1 MRIISKILCMLL
13 LIYCIN
19 YIVDRFKNKRDNIG
33 LDNTM
38 IICAIA
44 LILIIILG

>member
-13 LIYCIN
+13 LVYCIN
-19 YIVDRFKNKRDNIG
+19 YIVDRFKNKKQDIG

-38 IICAIA
+38 VICAIA

>member
-1 MRIISKILCMLL
+1 MIIFFKILCMLL

-19 YIVDRFKNKRDNIG
+19 YIVDRIKEKREDIG

-38 IICAIA
+38 IICAIG